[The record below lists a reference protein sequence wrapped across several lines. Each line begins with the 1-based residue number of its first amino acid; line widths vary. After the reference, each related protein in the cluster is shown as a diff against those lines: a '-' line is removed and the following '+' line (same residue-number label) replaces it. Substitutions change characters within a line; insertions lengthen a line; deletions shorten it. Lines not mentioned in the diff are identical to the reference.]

1 MITKTSL
8 NKEKNKNPWTWVPSL
23 YFAQG
28 LPFIIVTTV
37 SIIMYKRM
45 GISNAEIAFYT
56 SWLNLPWV
64 LKPLWSPIVDIL
76 KTKRYWIIIMQLIIG
91 AGMACVALTIPAP
104 GFFQLT
110 LAFFWLI
117 AFSSATHDIAI
128 DGFYMIALSED
139 QQSFFVG
146 IRSTFYRVAMITGQ
160 GLIVIIAGIL
170 ESSLSISPAE
180 VRVIAAPDKFF
191 EETIK
196 VDSVKIK
203 ELEGGLRLIANP
215 SVLEISTRPQTKES
229 VNFYTN
235 FTRKFNIMNG
245 FIKDNLPEPD
255 TSNLD
260 EPVGNIGI
268 VKFYLSKKP
277 KEDDEYI
284 VSLDFLDGS
293 PGFNVLEGK
302 SLRFTSKNWNKPA
315 FALIQIDPEIHYK
328 TEALFKARSER
339 VSMAWVFTFGIITI
353 LFIVLFIY
361 HNFILPRPAN
371 DKATT
376 NIHNSNSL
384 KEFFRSFNRFFEKE
398 KILLMIGF
406 LLLYRLGE
414 AQLIKLASPFMLDSK
429 EVGGL
434 GLTTTDV
441 GFIYGTIGVIAL
453 IIGGIL
459 GGIAISRKG
468 LKKMIFIMLIAINVP
483 DLLYVMLA
491 YLQPENIF
499 IIYASVAVE
508 QFGYGFGFTAL
519 MMYMIYISQGNYQ
532 TSHYAIATGFMA
544 LGLMLPGMFS
554 GMIQESIG
562 YKMFF
567 IWVCIATIPS
577 FIIARFIPLNPSFG
591 KKKLANTE

>member
-1 MITKTSL
+1 MITKHSQS
-8 NKEKNKNPWTWVPSL
+8 NKIKNPWTWVPSL

-45 GISNAEIAFYT
+45 GISNTEITFYT

-64 LKPLWSPIVDIL
+64 LKPLWSPLIDLL

-128 DGFYMIALSED
+128 DGFYMIALSEE

-160 GLIVIIAGIL
+160 GIIVILAGVL
-170 ESSLSISPAE
+170 ESNLSLSPAE
-180 VRVIAAPDKFF
+180 VRVIASPDKFF

-196 VDSVKIK
+196 VDSVKIQEMK
-203 ELEGGLRLIANP
+203 GGLRLIANP
-215 SVLEISTRPQTKES
+215 QVLEISTKPKTKES

-235 FTRKFNIMNG
+235 FARKFNFMNG
-245 FIKDNLPEPD
+245 LSMEELSQPD
-255 TSNLD
+255 TVNAKEL
-260 EPVGNIGI
+260 VGNIGI

-277 KEDDEYI
+277 DDDDEFI
-284 VSLDFLDGS
+284 VNLDFLDGV
-293 PGFNVLEGK
+293 PGFNVVEGK
-302 SLRFTSKNWNKPA
+302 SFRFNSQNWNIPA
-315 FALIQIDPEIHYK
+315 FAVIQINSDIKNK
-328 TEALFKARSER
+328 TEALFIARSDR
-339 VSMAWVFTFGIITI
+339 VPLAWVFTFGTITI
-353 LFIVLFIY
+353 LFILLFIY
-361 HNFILPRPAN
+361 HNFMLPKPYN
-371 DKATT
+371 DKPLIQ
-376 NIHNSNSL
+376 NNNNSSF
-384 KEFFRSFNRFFEKE
+384 KEFFRTFIRFFEKE

-414 AQLIKLASPFMLDSK
+414 AQLIKLASPFMLDSR
-429 EVGGL
+429 ESGGL

-468 LKKMIFIMLIAINVP
+468 LKKMIFIMLVAINVP

-499 IIYASVAVE
+499 IVYSSVAIE

-519 MMYMIYISQGNYQ
+519 MMYMIYVSQGNYQ
-532 TSHYAIATGFMA
+532 TSHYAIATAFMA
-544 LGLMLPGMFS
+544 LGLMIPGMFS
-554 GMIQESIG
+554 GLIQEVIG

-567 IWVCIATIPS
+567 IWVCVATIPS
-577 FIIARFIPLNPSFG
+577 FIIAKFIPLNPSFG
-591 KKKLANTE
+591 KKKLNNVE